1 MNTPFVQ
8 LVTTWT
14 ALAPCLFGTAL
25 APLAAAA
32 PNAASSLVALEK
44 TLTVNGSH
52 LIVPVSNRA
61 IDPKAILLGL
71 YDGTTLVQSF
81 SLSLPQ
87 DDDAFWLAAYP
98 LGHFGL
104 EGKQI
109 RIAPVEGGRA
119 PESCRTGFDRIKIGA
134 AAEALA
140 SSDYAQLYRNQ
151 FHASTRR
158 GWNNDPNGLVFHGGK
173 YHLYYQYNP
182 FGIFWGNMHW
192 GHFESTD
199 LVHWTEKPIALYQN
213 GPKGGVFSGGGFVD
227 FNNSAG
233 LGQGRL
239 FVAFTSGGRGECLAY
254 SKDGGLTF
262 TEIPENPILKHP
274 GRDPK
279 IFWYHPGQKWVMAVF
294 NDEASAETAAL
305 PPHPWSNPDRTNC
318 TIAFYESQNL
328 RKWTRTGV
336 FTDADRGAVYE
347 CPELFELPV
356 VGRPSESRWILFGAH
371 NRYFIGKFDGKNFHK
386 ESGPHGTMHGIFYA
400 GQTFSDVPDGRR
412 IQIGW
417 VRTDAYLQ
425 RFPGQIVNQ
434 AFTLPHELTLRETA
448 DGLRVFFSPVK
459 ETEQLRSAV
468 LAAGQDLT
476 FAQANALLQR
486 CQGELSETRIEFSDA
501 GPRQLIING
510 IDASFDGR
518 TVHIFTDRT
527 FNEVYGNDGLSYELR
542 KRSLADFDSTATRFG
557 ADQGTIRSLKV
568 FRLKSIWSN

>member
-1 MNTPFVQ
+1 
-8 LVTTWT
+8 
-14 ALAPCLFGTAL
+14 
-25 APLAAAA
+25 
-32 PNAASSLVALEK
+32 
-44 TLTVNGSH
+44 
-52 LIVPVSNRA
+52 
-61 IDPKAILLGL
+61 
-71 YDGTTLVQSF
+71 
-81 SLSLPQ
+81 
-87 DDDAFWLAAYP
+87 
-98 LGHFGL
+98 
-104 EGKQI
+104 
-109 RIAPVEGGRA
+109 
-119 PESCRTGFDRIKIGA
+119 
-134 AAEALA
+134 
-140 SSDYAQLYRNQ
+140 
-151 FHASTRR
+151 
-158 GWNNDPNGLVFHGGK
+158 
-173 YHLYYQYNP
+173 
-182 FGIFWGNMHW
+182 
-192 GHFESTD
+192 
-199 LVHWTEKPIALYQN
+199 
-213 GPKGGVFSGGGFVD
+213 
-227 FNNSAG
+227 
-233 LGQGRL
+233 
-239 FVAFTSGGRGECLAY
+239 
-254 SKDGGLTF
+254 
-262 TEIPENPILKHP
+262 
-274 GRDPK
+274 
-279 IFWYHPGQKWVMAVF
+279 
-294 NDEASAETAAL
+294 AAL